1 MFKCGDGN
9 IKMQIREPIK
19 HSHTA
24 QQQQQISQTHILA
37 WLYKEY
43 LFDGLSLTTF

>member
-24 QQQQQISQTHILA
+24 QQQKVSQTHILA